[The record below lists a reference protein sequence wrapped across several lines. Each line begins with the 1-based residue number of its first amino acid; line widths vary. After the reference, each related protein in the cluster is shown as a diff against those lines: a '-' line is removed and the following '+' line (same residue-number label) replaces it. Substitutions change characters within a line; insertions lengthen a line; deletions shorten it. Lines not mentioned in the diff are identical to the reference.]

1 MSSKRNLARS
11 VLVAS
16 LVMLLLS
23 SLMALSGCSQEVMRV
38 QYRWGPAHDATISWS
53 PQEIGFPVNSKGG
66 IGTLYSIS
74 AADAEHV
81 WAVGNGGEIDALENG
96 TWKHSFV
103 TKPNDFLLSVSAL
116 DPLHVWVVGQ
126 EESRDKQSHYAA
138 IWFFDGTSWRQ
149 QAAGKFKGVL
159 LNSVYA
165 LGSRHVWAVGKGG
178 TILFFDGSAWTR
190 QKSGTNVEL
199 KSVSAVNP
207 SQVWAAGIDETGGK
221 SALLYYDG
229 TSWKERDPGNGL
241 SFGTLSAIDAS
252 QVWAIGGNR
261 NQPGSSGV
269 YCFDGS
275 RWVLRLQEAPEFV
288 PTTVYPIASNN
299 ILVPGISYAP
309 GGPYCEVALLN
320 GRSWNIQQA
329 DVEPGYGFDAITA
342 ADPAPLWAVGRYMV
356 PYVGPFSKPSVIYYG
371 TNKL

>member
-1 MSSKRNLARS
+1 MNGNTNLARS
-11 VLVAS
+11 VLVAT
-16 LVMLLLS
+16 LAMLLLS
-23 SLMALSGCSQEVMRV
+23 SLMALPGCSPEGQEVMRV
-38 QYRWGPAHDATISWS
+38 QYRWGPARDATISWS
-53 PQEIGFPVNSKGG
+53 HQEIGFPVNSKGG

-96 TWKHSFV
+96 TWKQSFV
-103 TKPNDFLLSVSAL
+103 TKPNDFLFSVSAL
-116 DPLHVWVVGQ
+116 DRSHVWAVGFNEREQ
-126 EESRDKQSHYAA
+126 YAA

-149 QAAGKFKGVL
+149 QAAGEFKGVT

-178 TILFFDGSAWTR
+178 TILFFDGSSWTR
-190 QKSGTNVEL
+190 QTSDTNVEL
-199 KSVSAVNP
+199 RSVSAVNP
-207 SQVWAAGIDETGGK
+207 SQVWATGIDETGGK

-229 TSWKERDPGNGL
+229 TSWKNRDPGNGL
-241 SFGTLSAIDAS
+241 SFGTISAIDAS

-275 RWVLRLQEAPEFV
+275 HWVLSLQEAPEFV

-299 ILVPGISYAP
+299 ILVPGMSYAP
-309 GGPYCEVALLN
+309 GGPYCEIALFN

-329 DVEPGYGFDAITA
+329 GVEPGYGFDAITA
-342 ADPAPLWAVGRYMV
+342 ADPSHLWAVGRDMV
-356 PYVGPFSKPSVIYYG
+356 PTASVVSRPSEIYFG
-371 TNKL
+371 TNQH

>member
-1 MSSKRNLARS
+1 MSGHPNLARS

-16 LVMLLLS
+16 LAVLLLS

-38 QYRWGPAHDATISWS
+38 QYRWGPARDATISWS

-66 IGTLYSIS
+66 SGLLYSIS

-96 TWKHSFV
+96 TWKQSFV

-116 DPLHVWVVGQ
+116 DPSHVWVVGWNEREQ
-126 EESRDKQSHYAA
+126 YAA

-149 QAAGKFKGVL
+149 QAAGEFKGVL

-178 TILFFDGSAWTR
+178 TILFFDGSSWTR
-190 QKSGTNVEL
+190 QTSDTNVEL

-207 SQVWAAGIDETGGK
+207 SQVWATGIDETGGK

-241 SFGTLSAIDAS
+241 SFDTISAIDAS
-252 QVWAIGGNR
+252 QVWALGGNPD
-261 NQPGSSGV
+261 QPGSSGV

-275 RWVLRLQEAPEFV
+275 RWVQSLQEAPEFV

-299 ILVPGISYAP
+299 ILVPGMSYAP
-309 GGPYCEVALLN
+309 GGPYCEIALFN

-329 DVEPGYGFDAITA
+329 GVEQGYGLDAITA
-342 ADPAPLWAVGRYMV
+342 ADPSHLWAVGRDMV
-356 PYVGPFSKPSVIYYG
+356 PYVGPFSRPSEIYFG
-371 TNKL
+371 TNQQ